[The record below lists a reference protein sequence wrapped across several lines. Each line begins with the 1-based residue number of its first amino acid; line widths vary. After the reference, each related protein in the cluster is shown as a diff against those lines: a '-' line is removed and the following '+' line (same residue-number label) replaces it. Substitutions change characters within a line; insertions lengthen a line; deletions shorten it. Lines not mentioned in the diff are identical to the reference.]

1 MNSVS
6 GQTISEYRIIS
17 SNLGTAGSST
27 TVATANGTYLV
38 SQSVGQASVIGT
50 HSSSNGYIVRQGYQQ
65 PLENLNSTVNTTV
78 NLNAK
83 VHPNPFTRDINISF
97 SSIIKNNV
105 NIQLFDV
112 LGKLIY
118 SDKHTA
124 SQTINLQL
132 GHIQKGTYFLKV
144 TSKNKSFNTKLI
156 KI

>member
-1 MNSVS
+1 MNIVS
-6 GQTISEYRIIS
+6 GQTTSEYRIIT
-17 SNLGTAGSST
+17 SNLGTAGSSNTVVT
-27 TVATANGTYLV
+27 TRGTYLV
-38 SQSVGQASVIGT
+38 NQSVGQSSVIGT
-50 HSSSNGYIVRQGYQQ
+50 HTSSNGYIVRQGYQQ
-65 PLENLNSTVNTTV
+65 PLENLNSTVNIVV

-97 SSIIKNNV
+97 SSIIKNDV

-112 LGKLIY
+112 LGKLVY

-124 SQTINLQL
+124 SQSINLKL
-132 GHIQKGTYFLKV
+132 GHVQKGTYFLKV